1 VDPDAT
7 VEWLRDWARN
17 FLRPGQRLTTPIT
30 VQNVEDGVLMRFQP
44 TGAEYLDFDEVETP
58 DDKWASAKPGASK
71 PSKSDGALLL
81 VVEETPAPRVRVTRA
96 EMADGVIVKE
106 MSEAA
111 VIAKL
116 EKDLKELEA
125 TTGRRK

>member
-1 VDPDAT
+1 MQAAT
-7 VEWLRDWARN
+7 CSCARTAGGPCD
-17 FLRPGQRLTTPIT
+17 RERGRHT
-30 VQNVEDGVLMRFQP
+30 
-44 TGAEYLDFDEVETP
+44 YLI
-58 DDKWASAKPGASK
+58 WQ
-71 PSKSDGALLL
+71 
-81 VVEETPAPRVRVTRA
+81 
-96 EMADGVIVKE
+96 ADGVIVKE